1 MTSPATSVHTTVED
15 NDIVVEASAPPVAL
29 LHDAVMIEAA
39 PPDVVNTGQDNNNT
53 CQPARSRSRVVGGAA
68 VAGGLVGFALAGPV
82 VGLIAAGGVAVT
94 ATTKGTAGE
103 VARATGNVTAAAGER
118 LKKFDN
124 KHHVVQKTSKGVVK
138 GCNWVSKK
146 LAVKKKETN

>member
-1 MTSPATSVHTTVED
+1 MTSPATSVHTTVDD

-39 PPDVVNTGQDNNNT
+39 PPDVVNTGQDNHT